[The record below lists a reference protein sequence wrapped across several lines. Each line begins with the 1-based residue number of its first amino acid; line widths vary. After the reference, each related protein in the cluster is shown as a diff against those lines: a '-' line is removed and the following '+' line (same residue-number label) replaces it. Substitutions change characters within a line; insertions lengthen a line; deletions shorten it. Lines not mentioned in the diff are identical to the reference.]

1 MEGRGRGVW
10 VGGWVDGV
18 CVWWVGG
25 GGADAHFSSTKAI
38 DGKWRLTS

>member
-1 MEGRGRGVW
+1 MEGRGGGVW

-25 GGADAHFSSTKAI
+25 GVLTHISVPQKLLMVSGA
-38 DGKWRLTS
+38 

>member
-1 MEGRGRGVW
+1 MVGRGGGVW

-18 CVWWVGG
+18 CVWGG

-38 DGKWRLTS
+38 DSKWRLTS